1 MVNDKILYDS
11 CKTFNIDASSAQ
23 SLIESGANPL
33 YEYDGETPLKAY
45 VTKKNNNI
53 KNDVVILLLSSVDYK
68 NINDFDIFEYLCS
81 DNIDIDLLKLLISK
95 GIEINSIKN
104 GINIVEKYAT
114 TSNPNV
120 DVFKLLLDKGIP
132 TCSRIQYG
140 YKIKIE
146 QIRRAGEYYN
156 WDDELDDYDYDYTTD
171 YDDRMGKTVLYY
183 YIITRSQDGYATSL
197 DVINYLISREKEMR
211 HYTYREH
218 TTLYYYV
225 GKCDIKR
232 EIFDALFDSNYSC
245 HELMNILSNYLR
257 KQFRKKNHKI
267 DNYIV
272 DQLLFDRDTFY
283 ILELCNSLR
292 NNILIS
298 TILKRYTDS
307 IQDLLLEYVSYHT
320 VYINVIKC
328 MIDEGATLYRFK
340 HINKY
345 FQKIGNRDPKVVEY
359 ILKNGI
365 LVVDNDNDNDN
376 HNLIN
381 IMPLFPTF
389 SIRELDVLSILKLCK
404 PYIDDINKID
414 KYGCSILYHCVESHS
429 IILVE
434 WLIDNGA
441 DINIITKYG
450 FTCISICVIL
460 ADKYIPEIAE
470 LYIKILEIILSKLP
484 TIECIKKTVCYL
496 ENNRL
501 YATHIRNKPILET
514 CIKYFILV
522 DYKYTCDTYPS
533 YIEYITDCEK
543 EIADMRQIKINGTD
557 MLTVMY
563 KLNKPTKKRYVN
575 NPIFTDWA
583 NKQYKFYNQIIYNAN
598 KLIEQSKKIDNMID
612 EVSTDNNRLS
622 TLPLELRHLIF
633 SYAFL

>member
-1 MVNDKILYDS
+1 MVNNKILYDS
-11 CKTFNIDASSAQ
+11 CKTFNIDASSVQ

-81 DNIDIDLLKLLISK
+81 DNIDINLLKLLISK

-132 TCSRIQYG
+132 TCSNIQYG

-197 DVINYLISREKEMR
+197 DVINYLISHEKEMR
-211 HYTYREH
+211 YYTYREH
-218 TTLYYYV
+218 TTLYYYLD
-225 GKCDIKR
+225 KCDIKR
-232 EIFDALFDSNYSC
+232 EIFDALFDSNYSG

-345 FQKIGNRDPKVVEY
+345 FQKFGNRDPKVVEY
-359 ILKNGI
+359 ILKNGN
-365 LVVDNDNDNDN
+365 LVVDNDNDD
-376 HNLIN
+376 NLIN

-389 SIRELDVLSILKLCK
+389 SMRELDVLSILKLCK

-414 KYGCSILYHCVESHS
+414 KHGCSILYHCIESHS
-429 IILVE
+429 VSLVE
-434 WLIDNGA
+434 LLIDNGT

-450 FTCISICVIL
+450 FTCITICVIL

-484 TIECIKKTVCYL
+484 TIECIKKTVDYL
-496 ENNRL
+496 DDHRYLFIGGNNKSL
-501 YATHIRNKPILET
+501 LKI

-522 DYKYTCDTYPS
+522 DYKYTCSMYPS
-533 YIEYITDCEK
+533 YIEFITDCEK

-563 KLNKPTKKRYVN
+563 MLNKPTKKRYVN

-598 KLIEQSKKIDNMID
+598 KLIEQSKKINDMIE
-612 EVSTDNNRLS
+612 EVSIDDNRLS

>member
-114 TSNPNV
+114 TSNPNI

-132 TCSRIQYG
+132 TCSNIQYG
-140 YKIKIE
+140 YNIIPI
-146 QIRRAGEYYN
+146 QCTDYIYFN
-156 WDDELDDYDYDYTTD
+156 WDDEFDYLDYDYTTD
-171 YDDRMGKTVLYY
+171 YDNRMGKTVLYY
-183 YIITRSQDGYATSL
+183 YIITRSQDGYVTSL
-197 DVINYLISREKEMR
+197 DVINYLISHENEMC
-211 HYTYREH
+211 HYTYRER
-218 TTLYYYV
+218 TILYYYV
-225 GKCDIKR
+225 DKCDIKR
-232 EIFDALFDSNYSC
+232 EIFDVLFDSNYSGN
-245 HELMNILSNYLR
+245 ELMHILSIYLR
-257 KQFRKKNHKI
+257 KQYRKKNHKI

-272 DQLLFDRDTFY
+272 DKLLSAHDTFY

-292 NNILIS
+292 NNVIIS
-298 TILKRYTDS
+298 SILKRYTDS
-307 IQDLLLEYVSYHT
+307 IQDLLSEYVSYHT

-328 MIDEGATLYRFK
+328 MIREGAILYRFK

-345 FQKIGNRDPKVVEY
+345 FKRFDNRDPKVVEY
-359 ILKNGI
+359 ILKNGN
-365 LVVDNDNDNDN
+365 VVVNDDNI
-376 HNLIN
+376 IN
-381 IMPLFPTF
+381 IMPLFPTLF
-389 SIRELDVLSILKLCK
+389 IHKSEVLSILEICK

-414 KYGCSILYHCVESHS
+414 KHGRSILYYCIESHS
-429 IILVE
+429 VALIE

-441 DINIITKYG
+441 DINITTTYG
-450 FTCISICVIL
+450 STCIGICVIM
-460 ADKYIPEIAE
+460 AHACIPEIAE
-470 LYIKILEIILSKLP
+470 IYIKILEIILSKLP
-484 TIECIKKTVCYL
+484 TIECIKKTVDYL
-496 ENNRL
+496 SNDRHL
-501 YATHIRNKPILET
+501 LIGNKAKSLLKI

-522 DYKYTCDTYPS
+522 DYKYICDTYPS

-543 EIADMRQIKINGTD
+543 EIADMCQIKINGTD

-598 KLIEQSKKIDNMID
+598 RLIEQSKKIDNMID
-612 EVSTDNNRLS
+612 EVSADNNRLS

>member
-95 GIEINSIKN
+95 GIEINNIKKN

-114 TSNPNV
+114 TSNPNI

-132 TCSRIQYG
+132 TCSNIQYG

-156 WDDELDDYDYDYTTD
+156 WDDELDDYDYTTD

-197 DVINYLISREKEMR
+197 DVINYLISHEKEMR
-211 HYTYREH
+211 YYTYREH
-218 TTLYYYV
+218 TTLYYYLD
-225 GKCDIKR
+225 KCDIKR
-232 EIFDALFDSNYSC
+232 EIFDALFDSNYSG

-345 FQKIGNRDPKVVEY
+345 FQKFGNRDPKVVEY
-359 ILKNGI
+359 ILKNGN
-365 LVVDNDNDNDN
+365 LVVDNDNDD
-376 HNLIN
+376 NLIN

-389 SIRELDVLSILKLCK
+389 SMRELDVLSILKLCK

-414 KYGCSILYHCVESHS
+414 KHGCSILYHCIESHS
-429 IILVE
+429 VSLVE

-450 FTCISICVIL
+450 FTCIGICVIM
-460 ADKYIPEIAE
+460 AHACIPEIAE
-470 LYIKILEIILSKLP
+470 IYIKILEIILSKLP
-484 TIECIKKTVCYL
+484 TIECIKKTVDYL
-496 ENNRL
+496 SNDRHL
-501 YATHIRNKPILET
+501 LIGNKAKSLLKI

-543 EIADMRQIKINGTD
+543 EIADMRQIKINGMD
-557 MLTVMY
+557 ILTIMY
-563 KLNKPTKKRYVN
+563 KLNKHTKKRYVN

-612 EVSTDNNRLS
+612 EVSADNNRLS

>member
-114 TSNPNV
+114 TSNPNI

-132 TCSRIQYG
+132 TCSNIQYG
-140 YKIKIE
+140 YNIIPI
-146 QIRRAGEYYN
+146 QCTDYIYFN
-156 WDDELDDYDYDYTTD
+156 WDDEFDYLDYDYTTD
-171 YDDRMGKTVLYY
+171 YDNRMGKTVLYY
-183 YIITRSQDGYATSL
+183 YIITRSQDGYVTSL
-197 DVINYLISREKEMR
+197 DVINYLISHENEMC
-211 HYTYREH
+211 HYTYREC
-218 TTLYYYV
+218 TILYYYV
-225 GKCDIKR
+225 DKCDIKR
-232 EIFDALFDSNYSC
+232 EIFDVLFDSNYSGN
-245 HELMNILSNYLR
+245 ELMHILSIYLR
-257 KQFRKKNHKI
+257 KQYRKKNHKI

-272 DQLLFDRDTFY
+272 DKLLSAHDTFY

-292 NNILIS
+292 NNVIIS
-298 TILKRYTDS
+298 SILKRYTDS
-307 IQDLLLEYVSYHT
+307 IQDLLSEYVSYHT

-328 MIDEGATLYRFK
+328 MIREGAILYRFK

-345 FQKIGNRDPKVVEY
+345 FKRFDNRDPKVVEY
-359 ILKNGI
+359 ILKNGN
-365 LVVDNDNDNDN
+365 VVVNDDNI
-376 HNLIN
+376 IN
-381 IMPLFPTF
+381 IMPLFPTLF
-389 SIRELDVLSILKLCK
+389 IHESEVLSILKICK

-414 KYGCSILYHCVESHS
+414 KHGRSILYYCIESHS
-429 IILVE
+429 VALVE

-441 DINIITKYG
+441 DINITTTYG
-450 FTCISICVIL
+450 STCIGICVIM
-460 ADKYIPEIAE
+460 AHACIPEIAE
-470 LYIKILEIILSKLP
+470 IYIKILEIILSKLP
-484 TIECIKKTVCYL
+484 TIECIKKTVDYL
-496 ENNRL
+496 SNDRHL
-501 YATHIRNKPILET
+501 LIGNKAKSLLKI

-522 DYKYTCDTYPS
+522 DYKYICDTYPS

-543 EIADMRQIKINGTD
+543 EIADMCQIKINGTD

-598 KLIEQSKKIDNMID
+598 RLIEQSKKIDNMID
-612 EVSTDNNRLS
+612 EVSADNNRLS

>member
-68 NINDFDIFEYLCS
+68 NINNFDIFEYLCS

-114 TSNPNV
+114 TSNPNI

-132 TCSRIQYG
+132 TCSNIQYG
-140 YKIKIE
+140 YNIIPI
-146 QIRRAGEYYN
+146 QCTDYIYFN
-156 WDDELDDYDYDYTTD
+156 WDDEFDYLDYDYTTD
-171 YDDRMGKTVLYY
+171 YDNRMGKTVLYY
-183 YIITRSQDGYATSL
+183 YIITRSQDGYVTSL
-197 DVINYLISREKEMR
+197 DVINYLISHENEMC
-211 HYTYREH
+211 HYTYRER
-218 TTLYYYV
+218 TILYYYV
-225 GKCDIKR
+225 DKCDIKR
-232 EIFDALFDSNYSC
+232 EIFDVLFDSNYSGN
-245 HELMNILSNYLR
+245 ELMHILSIYLR
-257 KQFRKKNHKI
+257 KQYRKKNHKI

-272 DQLLFDRDTFY
+272 DKLLSAHDTFY

-292 NNILIS
+292 NNVIIS
-298 TILKRYTDS
+298 SILKRYTDS
-307 IQDLLLEYVSYHT
+307 IQDLLSEYVSYHT

-328 MIDEGATLYRFK
+328 MIREGAILYRFK

-345 FQKIGNRDPKVVEY
+345 FKRFDNRDPKVVEY
-359 ILKNGI
+359 ILKNGN
-365 LVVDNDNDNDN
+365 VVVNDDNI
-376 HNLIN
+376 IN
-381 IMPLFPTF
+381 IMPLFPTLF
-389 SIRELDVLSILKLCK
+389 IHESEVLSILEICK

-414 KYGCSILYHCVESHS
+414 KHGRSILYYCIESHS
-429 IILVE
+429 VDLIE

-441 DINIITKYG
+441 DINITTTYG
-450 FTCISICVIL
+450 STCIGICVIM
-460 ADKYIPEIAE
+460 AHACIPEIAE
-470 LYIKILEIILSKLP
+470 IYIKILEIILSKLP
-484 TIECIKKTVCYL
+484 TIECIKKTVDYL
-496 ENNRL
+496 SNDRHL
-501 YATHIRNKPILET
+501 LIGNKAKSLLKI

-522 DYKYTCDTYPS
+522 DYKYICDTYPS

-543 EIADMRQIKINGTD
+543 EIADMCQIKINGTD

-598 KLIEQSKKIDNMID
+598 RLIEQSKKIDNMID
-612 EVSTDNNRLS
+612 EVSADNNRLS

>member
-114 TSNPNV
+114 TSNPNI

-132 TCSRIQYG
+132 TCSNIQYG
-140 YKIKIE
+140 YNIIPI
-146 QIRRAGEYYN
+146 QCTDYIYFN
-156 WDDELDDYDYDYTTD
+156 WDDEFDYLDYDYTTD
-171 YDDRMGKTVLYY
+171 YDNRMGKTVLYY
-183 YIITRSQDGYATSL
+183 YIITRSQDGYVTSL
-197 DVINYLISREKEMR
+197 DVINYLISHENEMC
-211 HYTYREH
+211 HYTYRER
-218 TTLYYYV
+218 TILYYYV
-225 GKCDIKR
+225 DKCDIKR
-232 EIFDALFDSNYSC
+232 EIFDVLFDSNYSGN
-245 HELMNILSNYLR
+245 ELMHILSIYLR
-257 KQFRKKNHKI
+257 KQYRKKNHKI

-272 DQLLFDRDTFY
+272 DKLLSAHDTFY

-292 NNILIS
+292 NNVIIS
-298 TILKRYTDS
+298 SILKRYTDS
-307 IQDLLLEYVSYHT
+307 IQDLLSEYVSYHT

-328 MIDEGATLYRFK
+328 MIREGAILYRFK

-345 FQKIGNRDPKVVEY
+345 FKRFDNRDPKVVEY
-359 ILKNGI
+359 ILKNGN
-365 LVVDNDNDNDN
+365 VVVNDDNI
-376 HNLIN
+376 IN
-381 IMPLFPTF
+381 IMPLFPTLF
-389 SIRELDVLSILKLCK
+389 IHESEVLSILEICK

-414 KYGCSILYHCVESHS
+414 KHGRSILYYCIESHS
-429 IILVE
+429 VDLIE

-441 DINIITKYG
+441 DINITTTYG
-450 FTCISICVIL
+450 STCIGICVIM
-460 ADKYIPEIAE
+460 AHACIPEIAE
-470 LYIKILEIILSKLP
+470 IYIKILEIILSKLP
-484 TIECIKKTVCYL
+484 TIECIKKTVDYL
-496 ENNRL
+496 SNDRHL
-501 YATHIRNKPILET
+501 LIGNKAKSLLKI

-522 DYKYTCDTYPS
+522 DYKYICDTYPS
-533 YIEYITDCEK
+533 YIKYITDCEK
-543 EIADMRQIKINGTD
+543 EIADMCQIKINGTD

-598 KLIEQSKKIDNMID
+598 RLIEQSKKIDNMID
-612 EVSTDNNRLS
+612 EVSADNNRLS

>member
-132 TCSRIQYG
+132 TCSNIQYG

-197 DVINYLISREKEMR
+197 DVINYLISHEKEMR
-211 HYTYREH
+211 YYTYREH
-218 TTLYYYV
+218 TTLYYYLD
-225 GKCDIKR
+225 KCDIKR
-232 EIFDALFDSNYSC
+232 EIFDALFDSNYSG

-345 FQKIGNRDPKVVEY
+345 FQKFGNRDPKVVEY
-359 ILKNGI
+359 ILKNGN
-365 LVVDNDNDNDN
+365 LVVDNDNDD
-376 HNLIN
+376 NLIN

-389 SIRELDVLSILKLCK
+389 SMRELDVLSILKLCK

-414 KYGCSILYHCVESHS
+414 KHGCSILYHCVESHS
-429 IILVE
+429 VSLVE

-441 DINIITKYG
+441 DINIVTKCGY
-450 FTCISICVIL
+450 TCIGICIIL
-460 ADKYIPEIAE
+460 AYGCIPEIAE
-470 LYIKILEIILSKLP
+470 LYIQILECILSRLP
-484 TIECIKKTVCYL
+484 TIECIKSTV
-496 ENNRL
+496 ENIKRRYYVYIYNKSL
-501 YATHIRNKPILET
+501 IEMCIR
-514 CIKYFILV
+514 YFILV

-533 YIEYITDCEK
+533 YIEYITECEK
-543 EIADMRQIKINGTD
+543 EITDMRQIKINGTD

-575 NPIFTDWA
+575 NPVFIEWA
-583 NKQYKFYNQIIYNAN
+583 KRQYKFYNQIIYNAN
-598 KLIEQSKKIDNMID
+598 KLIEQSKKIDDMIE
-612 EVSTDNNRLS
+612 EVSIDDNRLS
-622 TLPLELRHLIF
+622 TLPLEIRHLIF

>member
-68 NINDFDIFEYLCS
+68 NINDFDIFEYVCS
-81 DNIDIDLLKLLISK
+81 DNIDIELLKLLISK
-95 GIEINSIKN
+95 GLKINNIKKN

-114 TSNPNV
+114 TSNPNI

-132 TCSRIQYG
+132 TCSNIQYG

-171 YDDRMGKTVLYY
+171 YDDRMGKTVIYY

-197 DVINYLISREKEMR
+197 DVINYLISHEKEMR
-211 HYTYREH
+211 YYTYREH
-218 TTLYYYV
+218 TTLYYYLD
-225 GKCDIKR
+225 KCDIKR
-232 EIFDALFDSNYSC
+232 EIFDALFDSNYSG

-345 FQKIGNRDPKVVEY
+345 FQKFGNRDPKVVEY
-359 ILKNGI
+359 ILKNGN
-365 LVVDNDNDNDN
+365 LVVDNDNDD
-376 HNLIN
+376 NLIN

-389 SIRELDVLSILKLCK
+389 SMRELDVLSILKLCK

-414 KYGCSILYHCVESHS
+414 KHGCSILYHCIESHS
-429 IILVE
+429 VSLVE

-450 FTCISICVIL
+450 FTCIGICVIM
-460 ADKYIPEIAE
+460 AHACIPEIAE
-470 LYIKILEIILSKLP
+470 IYIKILEIILSKLP
-484 TIECIKKTVCYL
+484 TIECIKKTVDYL
-496 ENNRL
+496 SNDRHL
-501 YATHIRNKPILET
+501 LIGNKAKSLLKI

-543 EIADMRQIKINGTD
+543 EIADMRQIKINGMD
-557 MLTVMY
+557 ILTIMY
-563 KLNKPTKKRYVN
+563 KLNKHTKKRYVN

-612 EVSTDNNRLS
+612 EVSADNNRLS

>member
-132 TCSRIQYG
+132 TCSNIQYG

-197 DVINYLISREKEMR
+197 DVINYLISHKKEMR
-211 HYTYREH
+211 YYTYREH
-218 TTLYYYV
+218 TTLYYYLD
-225 GKCDIKR
+225 KCDIKR
-232 EIFDALFDSNYSC
+232 EIFDALFDSNYSG

-345 FQKIGNRDPKVVEY
+345 FQKFGNRDPKVVEY
-359 ILKNGI
+359 ILKNGN
-365 LVVDNDNDNDN
+365 LVVDNDNDD
-376 HNLIN
+376 NLIN

-389 SIRELDVLSILKLCK
+389 SMRELD
-404 PYIDDINKID
+404 D
-414 KYGCSILYHCVESHS
+414 
-429 IILVE
+429 
-434 WLIDNGA
+434 
-441 DINIITKYG
+441 TK
-450 FTCISICVIL
+450 
-460 ADKYIPEIAE
+460 
-470 LYIKILEIILSKLP
+470 
-484 TIECIKKTVCYL
+484 
-496 ENNRL
+496 
-501 YATHIRNKPILET
+501 
-514 CIKYFILV
+514 
-522 DYKYTCDTYPS
+522 
-533 YIEYITDCEK
+533 
-543 EIADMRQIKINGTD
+543 
-557 MLTVMY
+557 
-563 KLNKPTKKRYVN
+563 
-575 NPIFTDWA
+575 
-583 NKQYKFYNQIIYNAN
+583 
-598 KLIEQSKKIDNMID
+598 
-612 EVSTDNNRLS
+612 
-622 TLPLELRHLIF
+622 TL
-633 SYAFL
+633 